1 VLDVEGHIA
10 APARLL
16 VALQLH
22 ISGADVSFVVARR
35 YLMHADQRSQIA
47 STLTQQNCLEFLE
60 CLGDVAESTA
70 AAGVDDVERLCLDI
84 ARLADTEPFPKR
96 SKDRSGFFRLS
107 AEDVAVRA
115 IRLVVKAAAADSAS
129 AVAER
134 IVAEPDGLTVAMELF
149 AGSYLVNNDDKK
161 SLRCP
166 PESKLR
172 LADKLAQNILEAAK
186 ADRLLMTCNPGYLLW
201 RLSGVAP
208 GECPKVFAAMKSVD
222 PSLDGFALAILSDSF
237 DSTKG
242 QRYSLTDDRSKVEA
256 YCSLKELK
264 THATKRIADKSLKL
278 PALAA
283 WRAVVE
289 EKSVYGVDGSYA
301 RD

>member
-1 VLDVEGHIA
+1 
-10 APARLL
+10 
-16 VALQLH
+16 
-22 ISGADVSFVVARR
+22 
-35 YLMHADQRSQIA
+35 
-47 STLTQQNCLEFLE
+47 
-60 CLGDVAESTA
+60 
-70 AAGVDDVERLCLDI
+70 
-84 ARLADTEPFPKR
+84 
-96 SKDRSGFFRLS
+96 
-107 AEDVAVRA
+107 
-115 IRLVVKAAAADSAS
+115 
-129 AVAER
+129 
-134 IVAEPDGLTVAMELF
+134 
-149 AGSYLVNNDDKK
+149 
-161 SLRCP
+161 
-166 PESKLR
+166 
-172 LADKLAQNILEAAK
+172 
-186 ADRLLMTCNPGYLLW
+186 MTCNPGYLLW